1 MPNIIDTLNIKKELA
16 KLGDKAILAVDGD
29 IIAYRTACVVEDH
42 WEGAGYDIVNTTISQ
57 IMENTGVNKMRIYL
71 SGKSDGTKYPTENKN
86 FRYAIAKTKPYKGNR
101 ASMKRPQFLNHI
113 YDYMIEHKNAIVV
126 DGYEAD
132 DAIATDMTLYK
143 AIHCGIDKDIL
154 QIPGLHYNY
163 VKEEWQEVTYEEAE
177 LTLYRQIL
185 MGDSS
190 DNIPGLPRFG
200 VKTAEAHITNAESA
214 LSDALEIYKK
224 VIGADYM
231 AYFLEQRAL
240 IEMVKDLPLN
250 FTKIYTEKLVGF
262 KILEGGFIDFDKSE
276 EKLEVAL

>member
-1 MPNIIDTLNIKKELA
+1 MDTIKQLRIKKQVED
-16 KLGDKAILAVDGD
+16 LGDKAILAVDGD

-71 SGKSDGTKYPTENKN
+71 SGKSDGTKYPAKKQN
-86 FRYAIAKTKPYKGNR
+86 FRYDIAKTKPYKGNR
-101 ASMKRPQFLNHI
+101 ANMKRPQFLNHI
-113 YDYMIEHKNAIVV
+113 YDYLIEHKNAIVV

-132 DAIATDMTLYK
+132 DAIATDMTFYES
-143 AIHCGIDKDIL
+143 IHCGIDKDIL

-163 VKEEWQEVTYEEAE
+163 VKEEWIEVTPEDAE
-177 LTLYRQIL
+177 ITLYRQVL
-185 MGDSS
+185 MGDTS

-200 VKTAEAHITNAESA
+200 IKTAEAHITKAESA
-214 LSDALEIYKK
+214 LSDALDTYKK

-231 AYFLEQRAL
+231 GYFLEQRAL
-240 IEMVKDLPLN
+240 VEMVKNVPLN
-250 FTKIYTEKLVGF
+250 FTRIYTEKLHAF
-262 KILEGGFIDFDKSE
+262 EEYPDGFIDFDEE